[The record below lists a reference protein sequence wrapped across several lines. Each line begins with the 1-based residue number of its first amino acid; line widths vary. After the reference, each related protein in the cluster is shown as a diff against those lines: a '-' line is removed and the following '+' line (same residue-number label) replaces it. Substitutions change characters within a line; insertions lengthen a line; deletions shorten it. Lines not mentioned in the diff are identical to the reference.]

1 MFEPENRGVWH
12 LTNNVSVYDKYGEE
26 FRLDF
31 ESKLYSDRIYNRVR
45 MCFTPYDILKFLFQE
60 KQLDSLTVHEDNGSL
75 IYGQNK
81 KQLKDLLY
89 QRAKGVLPD
98 LEKKPYRIFQGGGD
112 MMYDVYFA
120 IYDGAY
126 ILDEEVA
133 DLYFTDIDEKT
144 NNFDIAEDKDFQ
156 RILAKINS

>member
-1 MFEPENRGVWH
+1 
-12 LTNNVSVYDKYGEE
+12 
-26 FRLDF
+26 
-31 ESKLYSDRIYNRVR
+31 
-45 MCFTPYDILKFLFQE
+45 
-60 KQLDSLTVHEDNGSL
+60 
-75 IYGQNK
+75 
-81 KQLKDLLY
+81 
-89 QRAKGVLPD
+89 
-98 LEKKPYRIFQGGGD
+98 